1 VAGGSFGHVTGFSGL
16 LRENRGCNPRHL
28 AGLKRMAYLVSL
40 LAPDAGLFRAIAQRF
55 RAGSLRGGLPASG
68 MHPVEMI
75 G

>member
-1 VAGGSFGHVTGFSGL
+1 
-16 LRENRGCNPRHL
+16 
-28 AGLKRMAYLVSL
+28 MAYLVSL

-55 RAGSLRGGLPASG
+55 PAGSLRGGLPASG